1 MKNVLFAS
9 LLAGVSVSAFAGEFG
24 DECAFALSMG
34 KHLKTDCSISEV
46 IGGKTLCFSSA
57 AAKATFDKYPEM
69 SLKQAKSFY
78 EKEKAK

>member
-1 MKNVLFAS
+1 MKKVWLAP

-24 DECAFALSMG
+24 DECALGLSMG
-34 KHLKTDCSISEV
+34 RHVKTDCSISEV

-69 SLKQAKSFY
+69 SLKQANSFY